1 MPMYNL
7 IDYKW
12 TYSDTTGSLWFYSKD
27 KATNFDA
34 DITNTNAFRYKVK
47 IIKKD
52 GFGGNNLI
60 LKSATIDVLLKDL
73 SNFWQSHEMPLI
85 NCMAEIKRIWT
96 KHCVLTST
104 GVENDDT
111 DSKNVIFTIK

>member
-1 MPMYNL
+1 
-7 IDYKW
+7 
-12 TYSDTTGSLWFYSKD
+12 
-27 KATNFDA
+27 
-34 DITNTNAFRYKVK
+34 
-47 IIKKD
+47 
-52 GFGGNNLI
+52 
-60 LKSATIDVLLKDL
+60 
-73 SNFWQSHEMPLI
+73 MPLI